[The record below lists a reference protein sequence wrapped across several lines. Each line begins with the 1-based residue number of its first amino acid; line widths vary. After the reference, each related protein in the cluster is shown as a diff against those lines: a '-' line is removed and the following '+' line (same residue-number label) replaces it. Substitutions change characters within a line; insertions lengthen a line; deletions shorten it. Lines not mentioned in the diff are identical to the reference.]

1 MGSLGRLEEAIL
13 ENHPL
18 MKSTFCLL
26 YVLYKDSF
34 IIAHKRR
41 ANYISSFTEYEIK
54 FAYTVNSF
62 SNVEIYL
69 NFITNTRNVIKKCL
83 RNILEHKMSHL
94 RSIIFI

>member
-69 NFITNTRNVIKKCL
+69 NFITNTRNVKKCL
-83 RNILEHKMSHL
+83 RNVLEHKMSHL